1 MKGVAALGL
10 AVLAVMWV
18 RVLGATVAVGSAGT
32 ALALGFTLL
41 GASVAGDV
49 FRRFHLPRLSGYLL
63 FGVITGPY
71 LGNVI
76 NESMAGQLQVITGLA
91 TTVIAL
97 IAGLSLNFERLGPR
111 FASITR
117 MTATTLAVA
126 MGALLA
132 ITWIGVAVP
141 GRVARRHRAAASR
154 RGGAGRAHD
163 RQLLSDDDRGGD
175 G

>member
-1 MKGVAALGL
+1 MRGVVALAL

-18 RVLGATVAVGSAGT
+18 RTLGATVDVGSAGT

-41 GASVAGDV
+41 GASIAGDI

-63 FGVITGPY
+63 FGVVTGPY

-97 IAGLSLNFERLGPR
+97 IAGLSLNFDRLGRR
-111 FASITR
+111 FAAITY
-117 MTATTLAVA
+117 MTAVTLAVA
-126 MGALLA
+126 MAGLLA
-132 ITWIGVAVP
+132 LAWLAWPWLGFAPDATGIE
-141 GRVARRHRAAASR
+141 R
-154 RGGAGRAHD
+154 
-163 RQLLSDDDRGGD
+163 
-175 G
+175 